1 MNNLLK
7 LMCIGVMFSGMA
19 LAGDE
24 VDGQPLVYDSG
35 SSSDDAISLSDRGRK
50 GPLTLDK

>member
-19 LAGDE
+19 LAD
-24 VDGQPLVYDSG
+24 VDGQPLVYGSSG
-35 SSSDDAISLSDRGRK
+35 SQADSPVADDGKIK
-50 GPLTLDK
+50 GFGIN